1 VRFKASD
8 VVAAHAIRS
17 SAAFGLLS
25 IKAERA
31 YRVHEYFEASL
42 NAEMR
47 QLISS
52 GTSAVDDATLAQVI
66 RGKLDSDGVT
76 RENSDVVLA
85 HFAGD
90 VCSHDMTILQLDS
103 KGRVGE
109 RLCHDAFHL
118 KGFFFSQFVL
128 LSGAYSEP
136 NCAETSGLLQCMD
149 ADSGKEIIDFLRF
162 RGPIVK
168 RKVFPA
174 VFLQNCRELL
184 PWYQDCTHAHKMRR
198 FDLAIEERET
208 SPGQQTA

>member
-149 ADSGKEIIDFLRF
+149 ADQARKSLISCGFAGQSSKGRCSRQYSCKTAENCC
-162 RGPIVK
+162 RGIRIAPMLI
-168 RKVFPA
+168 R
-174 VFLQNCRELL
+174 
-184 PWYQDCTHAHKMRR
+184 
-198 FDLAIEERET
+198 
-208 SPGQQTA
+208 